1 MKFNIGKCKIVHLE
15 ITEQAEDV
23 CLGSIFEE
31 KDLDVLV
38 DKKFSMNLF
47 HGFAAKRTNHIL
59 NGLSKN
65 IASRSR
71 ELLLIKQLWDSI

>member
-1 MKFNIGKCKIVHLE
+1 MKFNIGKCEIVHLE
-15 ITEQAEDV
+15 ATEQAEDV

-31 KDLDVLV
+31 KDLGVLA
-38 DKKFSMNLF
+38 DKKFSTSLF

-65 IASRSR
+65 TASRSR
-71 ELLLIKQLWDSI
+71 ELLSIKQL